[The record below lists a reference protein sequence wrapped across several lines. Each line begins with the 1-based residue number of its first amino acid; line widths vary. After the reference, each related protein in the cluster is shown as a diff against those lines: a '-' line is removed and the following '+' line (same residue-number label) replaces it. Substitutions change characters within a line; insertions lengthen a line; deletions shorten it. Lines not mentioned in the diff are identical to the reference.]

1 MIVELGHMALLIAFS
16 LSVFQS
22 VVPMWGARTNA
33 PNLMATADIS
43 SLAILGFIT
52 LSFCALMWA
61 YATSDFSVVNVWQ
74 NSHSQMPFIYK
85 LSGTW
90 GNHEGS
96 MLLWVFILALF
107 AAAVGVFGKNLPTT
121 LRANVLGVQAW
132 LLTTFLF
139 FIVATSNPFARQTPT
154 IEGQDLNPILQD
166 IGLAIHPPML
176 YVGYVGFSITFAF
189 SIAALIEG
197 RIDSAWARW
206 VRPWAM
212 IAWIFLTAGIAMGSY
227 WAYYELGWGGWW
239 FWDPVE
245 NASFLPWLSG
255 TALLHSALVMEK
267 RDSLKIW
274 TVLLAIITFSLS
286 LLGTFL
292 VRSGVLTSV
301 HTFASDPARG
311 LFILAILSAFVGGA
325 LFLFAFRASRLE
337 QGGLFAPISREGAL
351 VLNNVLL
358 STSAATVLVGT
369 LFPVVYEAI
378 TGAKI
383 SVGAPFF
390 NLTFGAL
397 MLPLVLVL
405 PFGPLLGWK
414 RGDIFAV
421 CQRLMFALV
430 IAVVVMIIAFGFLES
445 GPWIAPL
452 MIAISV
458 WLIVGAFAE
467 VLQRS
472 GFPKAGLK
480 KSLTRLVGLKRSIWS
495 TAIAHAGVGVTMLG
509 IVFVTIYET
518 ESVAILNPGEKA
530 EAAGF
535 EIEFEGYQTQSVAN
549 YSEEIVRLSIRKDGK
564 LVSNGSP
571 SKRFYPARQTPTSE
585 ASINTF
591 GFSQLY
597 IALGEVRPD
606 GAVVLRIWWK
616 PLITLIWLG
625 TVLMVL
631 AGGISLTDRRARIG
645 SPKLSKS
652 REVEAAAEASAI
664 A

>member
-1 MIVELGHMALLIAFS
+1 MIVELGHVALLIAFS
-16 LSVFQS
+16 LSLFQS
-22 VVPMWGARTNA
+22 VVPIWGARTNA
-33 PNLMATADIS
+33 PKLMATADIS
-43 SLAILGFIT
+43 SIAILGFIS
-52 LSFCALMWA
+52 LSFAALMWA

-107 AAAVGVFGKNLPTT
+107 AAAVGIFGKNLPTT
-121 LRANVLGVQAW
+121 MRANVLGVQAW
-132 LLTTFLF
+132 LLATFLF
-139 FIVATSNPFARQTPT
+139 FIVLTSNPFARQIPVA
-154 IEGQDLNPILQD
+154 EGQDLNPILQD

-212 IAWIFLTAGIAMGSY
+212 AAWVFLTAGIAMGSY

-325 LFLFAFRASRLE
+325 LFLFALRASRLE

-358 STSAATVLVGT
+358 STAAATVLVGT

-397 MLPLVLVL
+397 MLPLVFVL
-405 PFGPLLGWK
+405 PFGPLLAWK
-414 RGDIFAV
+414 RGDIV
-421 CQRLMFALV
+421 GVLQRLLFALFGAIVV
-430 IAVVVMIIAFGFLES
+430 IIIAYGFIES
-445 GPWIAPL
+445 GPWLAPL
-452 MIAISV
+452 MMGLSA
-458 WLIVGAFAE
+458 WLILGAFAE
-467 VLQRS
+467 LLQRS
-472 GFPKAGLK
+472 GLPKVGFKTGLA
-480 KSLTRLVGLKRSIWS
+480 RLIGLKRSIWA
-495 TAIAHAGVGVTMLG
+495 TAIAHAGVGVTLLG
-509 IVFVTIYET
+509 IVFVTAYET
-518 ESVAILNPGEKA
+518 ESVAILKQNEKA
-530 EAAGF
+530 SAAGF
-535 EIEFEGYQTQSVAN
+535 EISFDGYQNRSEANFTEEVVRLTITQDG
-549 YSEEIVRLSIRKDGK
+549 EIVSTGL
-564 LVSNGSP
+564 P

-597 IALGEVRPD
+597 IALGEVKTD
-606 GAVVLRIWWK
+606 GSVVLRIWWK
-616 PLITLIWLG
+616 PMITLIWLG
-625 TVLMVL
+625 AIFMVF
-631 AGGISLTDRRARIG
+631 AGAISLTDRNVRIG
-645 SPKLSKS
+645 LPKLSKN
-652 REVEAAAEASAI
+652 RQAEATSVG
-664 A
+664 

>member
-16 LSVFQS
+16 LSLFQS
-22 VVPMWGARTNA
+22 IVPMWGARTNSHK
-33 PNLMATADIS
+33 LMATADIS

-52 LSFCALMWA
+52 LAFGALMWA

-96 MLLWVFILALF
+96 MLLWVFILAVF
-107 AAAVGVFGKNLPTT
+107 AAAVGIFGKNLPTT
-121 LRANVLGVQAW
+121 MRANVLGVQAW

-139 FIVATSNPFARQTPT
+139 FIVLTSNPFARQAPAL
-154 IEGQDLNPILQD
+154 EGQDLNPILQD

-206 VRPWAM
+206 VRPWSMA
-212 IAWIFLTAGIAMGSY
+212 AWIFLTAGISMGSY

-325 LFLFAFRASRLE
+325 LFLFAFRANRLE

-358 STSAATVLVGT
+358 STAAATVLIGT
-369 LFPVVYEAI
+369 LFPVIYEAI

-397 MLPLVLVL
+397 MIPLVLVM

-414 RGDIFAV
+414 RGDIIAV
-421 CQRLMFALV
+421 SQRLLFALFAA
-430 IAVVVMIIAFGFLES
+430 ILVMILAYGFLDR

-452 MIAISV
+452 MMGISA
-458 WLIVGAFAE
+458 WLILGAFAE
-467 VLQRS
+467 LLQRS
-472 GFPKAGLK
+472 GLPKVSLK
-480 KSLTRLVGLKRSIWS
+480 TGFARLIGLKRSIWA

-509 IVFVTIYET
+509 IVFVTAYET
-518 ESVAILNPGEKA
+518 ESVAILKQGEKA
-530 EAAGF
+530 STAGY
-535 EIEFEGYQTQSVAN
+535 EITFNGYQTRSVAN
-549 YSEEIVRLSIRKDGK
+549 YSEELVQLTIRKNGNIVRVGT
-564 LVSNGSP
+564 P

-597 IALGEVRPD
+597 IALGEVKSD
-606 GAVVLRIWWK
+606 NSVVLRIWWK
-616 PLITLIWLG
+616 PMITLIWLG
-625 TVLMVL
+625 TVLMVF
-631 AGGISLTDRRARIG
+631 AGGLSLSDRKARIG
-645 SPKLSKS
+645 SPKLAKN
-652 REVEAAAEASAI
+652 RDLGVAPVG
-664 A
+664 

>member
-22 VVPMWGARTNA
+22 IVPMWGARTNSSK
-33 PNLMATADIS
+33 LMATADIS

-52 LSFCALMWA
+52 LAFGALMWA

-74 NSHSQMPFIYK
+74 NSHSQMPFLYK

-96 MLLWVFILALF
+96 MLLWVFILAVF

-121 LRANVLGVQAW
+121 MRANVLGVQAW

-139 FIVATSNPFARQTPT
+139 FIVLTSNPFARQAPAL
-154 IEGQDLNPILQD
+154 EGKDLNPILQD

-206 VRPWAM
+206 VRPWSM
-212 IAWIFLTAGIAMGSY
+212 VAWIFLTAGIAMGSY

-358 STSAATVLVGT
+358 STSAATVLIGT

-397 MLPLVLVL
+397 MIPLVLVM

-414 RGDIFAV
+414 RGDIIAV
-421 CQRLMFALV
+421 SQRLLFALFAAIVV
-430 IAVVVMIIAFGFLES
+430 IILAYGFLER

-452 MIAISV
+452 MMGISA

-467 VLQRS
+467 LLQRS
-472 GFPKAGLK
+472 GLPKVGLK
-480 KSLTRLVGLKRSIWS
+480 TGFARLAGLKRSIWA

-509 IVFVTIYET
+509 IVFVTAYET
-518 ESVAILNPGEKA
+518 ESVAILKQGEKA
-530 EAAGF
+530 NSAGY
-535 EIEFEGYQTQSVAN
+535 EITFNGYQTRSVAN
-549 YSEEIVRLSIRKDGK
+549 YSEELVQLTIRKNGKIVRVGT
-564 LVSNGSP
+564 P
-571 SKRFYPARQTPTSE
+571 SKRFYPARQMPTSE

-597 IALGEVRPD
+597 IALGEVKPD
-606 GAVVLRIWWK
+606 NSVVLRIWWK
-616 PLITLIWLG
+616 PMITLIWLG
-625 TVLMVL
+625 SVLMVF
-631 AGGISLTDRRARIG
+631 AGGLSLTDRRARIG
-645 SPKLSKS
+645 SPKLAKN
-652 REVEAAAEASAI
+652 RNLGAAPI
-664 A
+664 G